1 MDLESFYN
9 SILNIGNKD
18 KYNDI
23 VKIVKE
29 KKARLLENTD
39 SLDGFCK
46 YLANQIEYEIKTN
59 LSGVW
64 VNSIDLN
71 ELVQVDHVVL
81 LAEYHNNDDM
91 KRLLIDPT
99 FSQFTKPSDKKL
111 VGLASWP
118 SENLD
123 ESFRDK
129 LLTDGVVEVDD
140 TSFNRY
146 LDSFGNHYQDINL
159 DRYLRDRKADKIK

>member
-1 MDLESFYN
+1 M
-9 SILNIGNKD
+9 LNI
-18 KYNDI
+18 
-23 VKIVKE
+23 
-29 KKARLLENTD
+29 
-39 SLDGFCK
+39 
-46 YLANQIEYEIKTN
+46 
-59 LSGVW
+59 
-64 VNSIDLN
+64 
-71 ELVQVDHVVL
+71 
-81 LAEYHNNDDM
+81 HNNDDM

-99 FSQFTKPSDKKL
+99 FSQFTKSSDKKL

-159 DRYLRDRKADKIK
+159 DRYLRDRKTDKIK

>member
-1 MDLESFYN
+1 MDLDSFYN

-23 VKIVKE
+23 VKIVKKE
-29 KKARLLENTD
+29 KTKLLESAA

-64 VNSIDLN
+64 VSSIDLN

-81 LAEYHNNDDM
+81 LAEYRNNNEM

-99 FSQFTKPSDKKL
+99 FSQFTKSRDKKL
-111 VGLASWP
+111 VGLTSWP

-123 ESFRDK
+123 VNFRDK

-159 DRYLRDRKADKIK
+159 DSYLRDKGK